1 MDEEAFDL
9 GTGLT
14 IVTITFDDDSDAPR
28 IDLGDCAPHIAIQIF
43 DSAAEMLRS
52 MIALP
57 TITYMG
63 QTIAS
68 EYSYEIEDDDDW

>member
-1 MDEEAFDL
+1 MDEERFDL

-14 IVTITFDDDSDAPR
+14 IVTITFDDNSEVPR
-28 IDLGDCAPHIAIQIF
+28 IDLGDCAPHIAVQIF
-43 DSAAEMLRS
+43 ENAAEILRS
-52 MIALP
+52 MMPLP

-68 EYSYEIEDDDDW
+68 EFSYDFDEDDD